1 MSSFKDL
8 VDRTFLS
15 AHGVPENRRKYIDSE
30 ITKNITFDLIDLSE
44 NFVVEHGEGTGSF
57 ENNEEFD
64 IEVLAY
70 GKLIKDNDYKYDT
83 KYASFRGSKN
93 CDFILYSD
101 ANSTI
106 IFNEHTSS
114 NKGVHNL
121 DKEDKDTG
129 HTKFQ
134 KVEIQLRDSVKKM
147 LEVDEINDFITTCST
162 KICLC
167 SYKLYNGENNTQKAF
182 NRPLAVLAKELGEE
196 GIKLSSPEIEQYGF
210 EYRRISHDYFFKIS

>member
-8 VDRTFLS
+8 VDKAFLS
-15 AHGVPENRRKYIDSE
+15 GHGVPENKRKYIDSE
-30 ITKNITFDLIDLSE
+30 ITKNITFDLIDLNE
-44 NFVVEHGEGTGSF
+44 NFVVEHGKGTGSF
-57 ENNEEFD
+57 ENSEELN

-114 NKGVHNL
+114 TDGVQNL
-121 DKEDKDTG
+121 DKEDEDTG

-134 KVEIQLRDSVKKM
+134 KVEMQLKDSVKKM
-147 LEVDEINDFITTCST
+147 LEVGEINNFITACST

-167 SYKLYNGENNTQKAF
+167 SYKLYNGENYTQKAF
-182 NRPLAVLAKELGEE
+182 NQPLAILAKEVGED

-210 EYRRISHDYFFKIS
+210 EYRRISHDYSFKIS